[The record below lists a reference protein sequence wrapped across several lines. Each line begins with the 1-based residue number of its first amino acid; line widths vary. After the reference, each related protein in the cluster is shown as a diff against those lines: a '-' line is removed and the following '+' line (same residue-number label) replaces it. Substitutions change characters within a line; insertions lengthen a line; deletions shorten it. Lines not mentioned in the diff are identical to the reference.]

1 MSIPPPALAS
11 YTLESRPESG
21 AEVLMS
27 GWTSLNFGCL
37 ESPSNSKMTLSLV
50 EINAPAALNRCV
62 CVGVCV
68 GVECGCG
75 CVCGRVCV
83 GGVVSLLST
92 EGVQWNL

>member
-21 AEVLMS
+21 AEVLIS
-27 GWTSLNFGCL
+27 GWISLNFGCL

-62 CVGVCV
+62 CVCV
-68 GVECGCG
+68 GVCAGGCM
-75 CVCGRVCV
+75 
-83 GGVVSLLST
+83 VSLLST
-92 EGVQWNL
+92 EGVQWNLSTKATSV